1 MAMSARYWA
10 MLCCSVMAC
19 CRAMLWALLLGAAW
33 GCTAPHAPSSLV
45 VEAVQVGT
53 DAPRRAGMDA
63 VLVFLPASAATR
75 QAWQS
80 LRDELGDSFDV
91 VTREVSERSSEA
103 DLERE
108 IRSVR
113 PRCLMLLGNS
123 ASNLYLKYQQRYP
136 GPYLPAV
143 VLMTSFFEQQY
154 PLFQNVTGVS
164 YEVPGIT
171 TFVNLRTFVYR
182 PIQRV
187 GVLYRHLFQAY
198 VERQARLASQEQ
210 IQLVPIEVSRSPG
223 PHEIRKALDR
233 LIHDEQV
240 DALWVLNDNM
250 LLKPELIAKGWL
262 KILHNNPIAVVVGVG
277 SLVDARLHFGSFAML
292 PDHAALGVQAAN
304 LVFRLRDETNW
315 DARAL
320 PPELPLS
327 IQSVVDLGWTR
338 AHLQFREDA
347 IDRIDRIVE

>member
-1 MAMSARYWA
+1 MISPAWVL
-10 MLCCSVMAC
+10 LC
-19 CRAMLWALLLGAAW
+19 LALLSCAS
-33 GCTAPHAPSSLV
+33 CSAPRAPSSVLP
-45 VEAVQVGT
+45 AAAQLSG
-53 DAPRRAGMDA
+53 DAPRRPGMDA

-91 VTREVSERSSEA
+91 ITREVSEAST
-103 DLERE
+103 DTDIERE
-108 IRSVR
+108 IQAVQ

-123 ASNLYLKYQQRYP
+123 ASKLYLAYQHHHP
-136 GPYLPAV
+136 GPFLPAV

-154 PLFQNVTGVS
+154 ALFQNVTGVS

-171 TFVNLRTFVYR
+171 TFVNLRTFMYR

-187 GVLYRHLFQAY
+187 GVLHRQLFRTY
-198 VERQARLASQEQ
+198 VEQQARLASLEQ
-210 IQLVPIEVSRSPG
+210 VQLVPIEMSRNPG
-223 PHEIRKALDR
+223 PHEIRKGLDR

-240 DALWVLNDNM
+240 DAIWVLNDNV

-262 KILHNNPIAVVVGVG
+262 AMLHKNPIAVVVGVG

-292 PDHAALGVQAAN
+292 PDHGALGVQASN
-304 LVFRLRDETNW
+304 LVFRLRDEGW
-315 DARAL
+315 SAKAV

-327 IQSVVDLGWTR
+327 IQSVVDLEWTR

>member
-1 MAMSARYWA
+1 MSAHRWA
-10 MLCCSVMAC
+10 MLT
-19 CRAMLWALLLGAAW
+19 AMLWAVLLACLGCSPPQTSLSTLPAASTLA
-33 GCTAPHAPSSLV
+33 GDP
-45 VEAVQVGT
+45 
-53 DAPRRAGMDA
+53 PRRPGVDA
-63 VLVFLPASAATR
+63 VLVFLPASPATR

-80 LRDELGDSFDV
+80 LRDELSDSFDV
-91 VTREVSERSSEA
+91 VTREVSEDSSQA
-103 DLERE
+103 DLDRE
-108 IRSVR
+108 IQAVQ
-113 PRCLMLLGNS
+113 PRCLLLLGNS
-123 ASNLYLKYQQRYP
+123 ASNLYLKYQQAHP

-187 GVLYRHLFQAY
+187 GVLYRQLFRTY
-198 VERQARLASQEQ
+198 VEEQSRLARLEQ
-210 IQLVPIEVSRSPG
+210 VQLVPLELSRTPG
-223 PHEIRKALDR
+223 PHEIRKGLDR

-240 DALWVLNDNM
+240 DAVWVLNDNV

-262 KILHNNPIAVVVGVG
+262 KILHKNPIAVVVGVG

-292 PDHAALGVQAAN
+292 PDHAALGVQASN
-304 LVFRLRDETNW
+304 LVFRLRDEGWN
-315 DARAL
+315 AKAV

-347 IDRIDRIVE
+347 IERIDRIVE

>member
-1 MAMSARYWA
+1 MSARAW
-10 MLCCSVMAC
+10 
-19 CRAMLWALLLGAAW
+19 AMLWAALLCCLG
-33 GCTAPHAPSSLV
+33 CS
-45 VEAVQVGT
+45 
-53 DAPRRAGMDA
+53 APRGNASAPPAPAALSGDTPRRPGVDA
-63 VLVFLPASAATR
+63 VLVFLPASPATR

-80 LRDELGDSFDV
+80 LRDELSESFDV
-91 VTREVSERSSEA
+91 VTREVSDESTEA
-103 DLERE
+103 DVARE
-108 IRSVR
+108 IQAVQ
-113 PRCLMLLGNS
+113 PRCLLLLGNS
-123 ASNLYLKYQQRYP
+123 ASKLYLKYQQARP

-154 PLFQNVTGVS
+154 PLFHNVTGVS

-187 GVLYRHLFQAY
+187 GVLHRQMFRAY
-198 VERQARLASQEQ
+198 VEQQARLASLEQ
-210 IQLVPIEVSRSPG
+210 IQLVPLEMSRSPG
-223 PHEIRKALDR
+223 PHEIRKGLDR

-240 DALWVLNDNM
+240 DALWVLNDNV

-262 KILHNNPIAVVVGVG
+262 DILHQNPIAVVVGVG
-277 SLVDARLHFGSFAML
+277 SLVDERLHFGSFAML
-292 PDHAALGVQAAN
+292 PDHAALGVQASN
-304 LVFRLRDETNW
+304 LVFRLRDEGW
-315 DARAL
+315 DARAV

>member
-1 MAMSARYWA
+1 MSARY
-10 MLCCSVMAC
+10 
-19 CRAMLWALLLGAAW
+19 RAMLLAIFLVTQLGALLGCLG
-33 GCTAPHAPSSLV
+33 CSAPRSAPSS
-45 VEAVQVGT
+45 APPAAPIGADT
-53 DAPRRAGMDA
+53 PRRDGVDA
-63 VLVFLPASAATR
+63 VLVFLPASPATR

-91 VTREVSERSSEA
+91 VTREVSEGSTEA
-103 DLERE
+103 DLARE
-108 IRSVR
+108 IQAVK

-123 ASNLYLKYQQRYP
+123 TSNLYLKYQQAHA
-136 GPYLPAV
+136 GPFLPAV

-154 PLFQNVTGVS
+154 PLFRNVTGVS

-187 GVLYRHLFQAY
+187 GVLHRQLFRTY
-198 VERQARLASQEQ
+198 VEEQARLAKLEQ
-210 IQLVPIEVSRSPG
+210 VQLVPIEMSRSPG
-223 PHEIRKALDR
+223 PHEIRKGLDR

-240 DALWVLNDNM
+240 DAVWVLNDNV

-262 KILHNNPIAVVVGVG
+262 KVLHKSPIAVVVGVG

-292 PDHAALGVQAAN
+292 PDHSALGVQASN
-304 LVFRLRDETNW
+304 LVFRLREEGW
-315 DARAL
+315 DARTM

-338 AHLQFREDA
+338 SHLQFREDA

>member
-10 MLCCSVMAC
+10 T
-19 CRAMLWALLLGAAW
+19 LWATLLMTCL
-33 GCTAPHAPSSLV
+33 GCTAAQGPSSAAPV
-45 VEAVQVGT
+45 AAQIGA
-53 DAPRRAGMDA
+53 DAPRRAGVDA
-63 VLVFLPASAATR
+63 VLVFLPASPATR

-91 VTREVSERSSEA
+91 VTREVSEGSTA
-103 DLERE
+103 VDLDRE
-108 IRSVR
+108 IRAVG
-113 PRCLMLLGNS
+113 PRCLILLGNS
-123 ASNLYLKYQQRYP
+123 ASNLYLQYQQKYP

-187 GVLYRHLFQAY
+187 GVLHRQLFRTY
-198 VERQARLASQEQ
+198 VEQQARLASLEQ
-210 IQLVPIEVSRSPG
+210 IQLVPLEISRSPG
-223 PHEIRKALDR
+223 PHEIRKGLDR

-262 KILHNNPIAVVVGVG
+262 KILHKNPIAVVVGVG

-292 PDHAALGVQAAN
+292 PDHAALGVQASN
-304 LVFRLRDETNW
+304 LVFRLRDEGWNTR
-315 DARAL
+315 DL

-327 IQSVVDLGWTR
+327 IQSVVDLAWTR
-338 AHLQFREDA
+338 SHLQFREDA

>member
-1 MAMSARYWA
+1 MSARR
-10 MLCCSVMAC
+10 
-19 CRAMLWALLLGAAW
+19 RAMLRSRALIGALLLAGSW
-33 GCTAPHAPSSLV
+33 GCTAAHTPSSAEPSAARV
-45 VEAVQVGT
+45 
-53 DAPRRAGMDA
+53 DADPPRRAGMDA
-63 VLVFLPASAATR
+63 VLVFLPDSAATR

-91 VTREVSERSSEA
+91 LTREVSEHSTEA

-108 IRSVR
+108 IQSVQ

-123 ASNLYLKYQQRYP
+123 ASNLYLKYQHEYP

-187 GVLYRHLFQAY
+187 GVLHRGLFQSY
-198 VERQARLASQEQ
+198 VEQQARLASQEQ
-210 IQLVPIEVSRSPG
+210 IQLVPLEMSRSPS
-223 PHEIRKALDR
+223 PHEIRKGLDR
-233 LIHDEQV
+233 LIHDEKV

-262 KILHNNPIAVVVGVG
+262 SILHKNPIAVVVGVG

-292 PDHAALGVQAAN
+292 PDHAALGVQASN
-304 LVFRLRDETNW
+304 LVFRLRDEGW
-315 DARAL
+315 DAKAL

-347 IDRIDRIVE
+347 IERIDRIVE

>member
-1 MAMSARYWA
+1 MSARYWA
-10 MLCCSVMAC
+10 MLRCW
-19 CRAMLWALLLGAAW
+19 AMLRWALAALLLGW
-33 GCTAPHAPSSLV
+33 GCAAPQTSSSVVSEAP
-45 VEAVQVGT
+45 QVGA
-53 DAPRRAGMDA
+53 DAPRRAGMDS

-91 VTREVSERSSEA
+91 VTRQVSDSSTEA

-108 IRSVR
+108 IRLVQ

-123 ASNLYLKYQQRYP
+123 ASNLYLKYQQAFP

-143 VLMTSFFEQQY
+143 VLMTSFLEQQY

-187 GVLYRHLFQAY
+187 GVLHRQLFQTY
-198 VERQARLASQEQ
+198 VEQQARLASQEQ
-210 IQLVPIEVSRSPG
+210 IQLVPLEVSRSPG
-223 PHEIRKALDR
+223 PHEIRKGLDR
-233 LIHDEQV
+233 LINDEQV

-262 KILHNNPIAVVVGVG
+262 KILHKNPIAVVVGVG

-292 PDHAALGVQAAN
+292 PDHAALGVQASN
-304 LVFRLRDETNW
+304 LVFRLRDEGW

-347 IDRIDRIVE
+347 IERIDRIVE

>member
-1 MAMSARYWA
+1 MAR
-10 MLCCSVMAC
+10 
-19 CRAMLWALLLGAAW
+19 RWALLLALWCLMACAGTQASSSS
-33 GCTAPHAPSSLV
+33 AP
-45 VEAVQVGT
+45 EEQVRSA
-53 DAPRRAGMDA
+53 DAPRRPGMDA

-80 LRDELGDSFDV
+80 ASDELSASFDV
-91 VTREVSERSSEA
+91 ITRPVSERSTEA
-103 DLERE
+103 DLDRE
-108 IRSVR
+108 IRAVN

-136 GPYLPAV
+136 GPYVPAV

-154 PLFQNVTGVS
+154 PLFKNVTGVS

-187 GVLYRHLFQAY
+187 GVLHRPMFKTY
-198 VERQARLASQEQ
+198 VEQQGRLASLEQ
-210 IQLVPIEVSRSPG
+210 VQLVPFELSRSPG
-223 PHEIRKALDR
+223 PHEIRKGLDR
-233 LIHDEQV
+233 LIQDEQV
-240 DALWVLNDNM
+240 DALWVLNDNV

-262 KILHNNPIAVVVGVG
+262 KVLHRKPLAVVVGVG

-292 PDHAALGVQAAN
+292 PDHSALGVQASN
-304 LVFRLRDETNW
+304 LVFRLKEEGW
-315 DARAL
+315 DARAV

-327 IQSVVDLGWTR
+327 IQSVVDIGWTR